1 MTLESLTSKLVENVS
16 WLYYQRQWAAWE
28 LGLIA
33 LTVMVLLLLV
43 MRRRRK
49 ARARAVVEL
58 GQFADQA
65 QSIGARLAAGNA
77 DHHQTT
83 ELEVSRLAS
92 FSKPDGKKKRWGQTA
107 KELRGFG
114 TLVEQL
120 QIEVSRYK
128 VAEESFKQQLAN
140 LKAANERLQREMTSK
155 GIQHSELNNTVPLA
169 RFGMPQDRMPVQ

>member
-33 LTVMVLLLLV
+33 LTAVVLLLLV

-49 ARARAVVEL
+49 TPAKAAEP

-77 DHHQTT
+77 DRPQTT

-92 FSKPDGKKKRWGQTA
+92 FSKRDGKKKRWGQTA

-140 LKAANERLQREMTSK
+140 LKAANERLQRELASK
-155 GIQHSELNNTVPLA
+155 GIQHSELTNAVPLA
-169 RFGMPQDRMPVQ
+169 RFGRPQDRMPVQ